1 MRITKG
7 NKIMKRR
14 TFLLGCAA
22 AGLSIS
28 FAQAQTLNP
37 AKLRVALLPDENA
50 STLIQNAQPLKK
62 YLEDTLKKE
71 IELVVTTDYSSMI
84 EAMRFGRIEVA
95 YFGPLS
101 YVLAKSKA
109 PGIEPF
115 AVGVSKG
122 SPTYKSVIIALADG
136 PVKTVADIKGKMMGY
151 GDFASTSSHL
161 IPRAYL
167 ARHGLV
173 GDKDYKFAQ
182 LGAHDAVARA
192 VQSGQVQAGGL
203 SQEIFNTLV
212 AKGTID
218 GKKLVVLA
226 ESDPI
231 PNYPMVMQGNL
242 APELKAQIT
251 SAFIGLKDPAILKT
265 FRAEGFVATNDK
277 AYDILRDTAKVLA
290 LDLSKF
296 KG

>member
-1 MRITKG
+1 MRRNFIVASMAG
-7 NKIMKRR
+7 VLM
-14 TFLLGCAA
+14 LAA
-22 AGLSIS
+22 ASNVL
-28 FAQAQTLNP
+28 ATDP
-37 AKLRVALLPDENA
+37 PKLRIALLPDENA
-50 STLIQNAQPLKK
+50 STIIQNAQPLKK
-62 YLEDTLKKE
+62 YLEDTLKKQ

-122 SPTYKSVIIALADG
+122 SPTYKSVIVARADG
-136 PVKTVADIKGKMMGY
+136 PVKSVTDIKGKTMGF
-151 GDFASTSSHL
+151 GDNASTSSHL

-167 ARHGLV
+167 ARNGLI
-173 GDKDYKFAQ
+173 GEKDYKFAH

-192 VQSGQVQAGGL
+192 VETGKVDAGGL
-203 SQEIFNTLV
+203 SQEIFNTLL
-212 AKGTID
+212 AKGSID
-218 GKKLVVLA
+218 GSKLKVLA

-242 APELKAQIT
+242 DPALKAEIRK
-251 SAFIGLKDPAILKT
+251 AFLDLKDSAILKT
-265 FRAEGFVATNDK
+265 FRAEGFVETTDQ
-277 AYDILRDTAKVLA
+277 AYDILRDTAKVLD

>member
-1 MRITKG
+1 MDEY
-7 NKIMKRR
+7 MERR
-14 TFLLGCAA
+14 SFLLACTIG
-22 AGLSIS
+22 GLGLAMGSA
-28 FAQAQTLNP
+28 FAREEQNP
-37 AKLRVALLPDENA
+37 ANLRVALLPDENA
-50 STLIQNAQPLKK
+50 STIIQNALPLKK
-62 YLEDTLKKE
+62 YLEEALRKD
-71 IELVVTTDYSSMI
+71 IELIVTTDYSSMI

-122 SPTYKSVIIALADG
+122 SATYKSVIVTRLDG
-136 PVKTVADIKGKMMGY
+136 PVKSLADIKGKMMGY

-161 IPRAYL
+161 IPRALL
-167 ARHGLV
+167 ARQGLF
-173 GDKDYKFAQ
+173 GDTDYKYVL

-203 SQEIFNTLV
+203 SQEIFKSLV
-212 AKGTID
+212 AKGSID
-218 GKKLVVLA
+218 GDRVIVLA

-231 PNYPMVMQGNL
+231 PNYPMVMQGYL
-242 APELKAQIT
+242 ASELK
-251 SAFIGLKDPAILKT
+251 SAISKAFLELNNKEILKT
-265 FRAEGFVATNDK
+265 FRAEAFTPTDDR
-277 AYDILRDTAKVLA
+277 AYDILRETAKLLD
-290 LDLSKF
+290 LDLSKL

>member
-1 MRITKG
+1 MDEY
-7 NKIMKRR
+7 MERR
-14 TFLLGCAA
+14 SFLLACTIG
-22 AGLSIS
+22 GLGLAMGSA
-28 FAQAQTLNP
+28 FAREEQNP
-37 AKLRVALLPDENA
+37 ANLRVALLPDENA
-50 STLIQNAQPLKK
+50 STIIQNALPLKK
-62 YLEDTLKKE
+62 YLEEALRKD
-71 IELVVTTDYSSMI
+71 IELIVTTDYSSMI

-122 SPTYKSVIIALADG
+122 SATYKSVIVTRLDG
-136 PVKTVADIKGKMMGY
+136 PVKSLADIKGKMMGY

-161 IPRAYL
+161 IPRALL
-167 ARHGLV
+167 ARQGLF
-173 GDKDYKFAQ
+173 GDTDYKYVL

-203 SQEIFNTLV
+203 SQEIFKSLV
-212 AKGTID
+212 AKGSID
-218 GKKLVVLA
+218 GDRVIVLA

-231 PNYPMVMQGNL
+231 PNYPMVMQGYL
-242 APELKAQIT
+242 ASELK
-251 SAFIGLKDPAILKT
+251 SAISKAFLELNNKEILKT
-265 FRAEGFVATNDK
+265 FRAEAFTPTDDR
-277 AYDILRDTAKVLA
+277 AYDILRETAKL
-290 LDLSKF
+290 LDLDLAKL

>member
-1 MRITKG
+1 MDQY
-7 NKIMKRR
+7 MERR
-14 TFLLGCAA
+14 SFLLACTIG
-22 AGLSIS
+22 GLGLAMGSA
-28 FAQAQTLNP
+28 FAKEEQNP
-37 AKLRVALLPDENA
+37 ANLRVALLPDENA
-50 STLIQNAQPLKK
+50 STIIQNALPLKK
-62 YLEDTLKKE
+62 YLEEALGKD
-71 IELVVTTDYSSMI
+71 IELIVTTDYSSMI

-122 SPTYKSVIIALADG
+122 SATYKSVIVTRMDG
-136 PVKTVADIKGKMMGY
+136 PVKSLADIKGKMMGY

-161 IPRAYL
+161 IPRALL
-167 ARHGLV
+167 ARHGLF
-173 GDKDYKFAQ
+173 GDTDYKYVL

-203 SQEIFNTLV
+203 SQEIFKSLV
-212 AKGTID
+212 AKGSID
-218 GKKLVVLA
+218 GDKVIVLA

-231 PNYPMVMQGNL
+231 PNYPMVMQGYL
-242 APELKAQIT
+242 APELK
-251 SAFIGLKDPAILKT
+251 SAISKAFLELNNKEILKT
-265 FRAEGFVATNDK
+265 FRAEAFTPTDDR
-277 AYDILRDTAKVLA
+277 AYDILRETAKLLD
-290 LDLSKF
+290 LDLSKL

>member
-1 MRITKG
+1 
-7 NKIMKRR
+7 MKRR

-22 AGLSIS
+22 AGLSIG
-28 FAQAQTLNP
+28 FAQAQTQNP

-136 PVKTVADIKGKMMGY
+136 PVKSIADIKGKIMGY

-167 ARHGLV
+167 ARNGLV
-173 GDKDYKFAQ
+173 GDKDYKFAN

-203 SQEIFNTLV
+203 SQEIFNALV

-242 APELKAQIT
+242 APELKTQIT

-265 FRAEGFVATNDK
+265 FRAEGFVATDDK
-277 AYDILRDTAKVLA
+277 AYDILRDTAKILA